1 MDRETVEQETIQEE
15 IIQEIIQ
22 PPLIKTFYKKWWFW
36 AIAAGV
42 IVLIIALFAS
52 GDDVQ
57 DDLLD
62 YINNDIVEI
71 AELETEVNEL
81 YEEARSSSNDYIL
94 YQSLMDNII
103 PKSKK
108 LIEKAEAVEIETDE
122 VREVHELYLDAINKQ
137 DQAFTLMLSALEN
150 QDYAIVTQANEKLD
164 EARKLMRDY
173 QSALK
178 KLAKEHDVEL
188 YDK

>member
-22 PPLIKTFYKKWWFW
+22 PPLVKTFYKKWWFW
-36 AIAAGV
+36 AITAGV

-52 GDDVQ
+52 GDKVQ

-62 YINNDIVEI
+62 YINNDLDEV
-71 AELETEVNEL
+71 ADLETEVYDI
-81 YEEARSSSNDYIL
+81 YEEARNSSDYIL
-94 YQSLMDNII
+94 YQSLQNNII
-103 PKSKK
+103 PKSRK